1 MRGGGVT
8 MLNNT
13 KNAGTR
19 ARQRR
24 SVLVSFQKF
33 SQVFRSFHKFLQVF
47 TSFHKFSQVSHFL

>member
-24 SVLVSFQKF
+24 LVLVSFQKF
-33 SQVFRSFHKFLQVF
+33 SKVFC
-47 TSFHKFSQVSHFL
+47 KFSQVFTRSVSLVSFSEFSKV